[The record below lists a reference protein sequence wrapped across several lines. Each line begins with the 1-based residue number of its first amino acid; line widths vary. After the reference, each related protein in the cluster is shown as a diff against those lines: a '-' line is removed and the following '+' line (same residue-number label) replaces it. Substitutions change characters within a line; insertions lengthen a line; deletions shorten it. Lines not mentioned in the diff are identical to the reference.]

1 MSKATD
7 SAKALGARGI
17 LEKTAEAG
25 LLEFGISRQP
35 VAEKWEAVL
44 AGKDTAE
51 VPVRVACGLDNADLT
66 GALLGILRETPD
78 KVFDGMAIAAL
89 ALNVE
94 EKWLYLPEEET
105 ELRKELEEKAQ
116 AAGVELISGIINIRA
131 NRAGAIHHIETMAA
145 LADLMADSY
154 EPGTYLAVRRIAPG
168 DTETVSALKKVSYGT
183 TVRQVLEEAG
193 VEAET
198 ARAVLLGTKVY
209 DTGVLDT
216 VIEAETPM
224 GNGVIT
230 VYAEG
235 CCMVHEAERV
245 LLAER
250 RHSCG
255 KCNFCREGLFQLHTM
270 TREMTEGKGKKEYLA
285 LMQEIGDAM
294 VFSTPCSMGQTASDF
309 TMGTLKLFETEYSEH
324 IKKKCRKGICTAF
337 QSIYIDPKL
346 CTGCEECADVC
357 PEDAIEGKAKYI
369 HMIDEFSCTKCGKC
383 MDVCEEEAIVR
394 TSGRVPKLPTRLT
407 KVGKFKKH

>member
-7 SAKALGARGI
+7 SAKALGAPGI
-17 LEKTAEAG
+17 LKKTAEAG

-35 VAEKWEAVL
+35 VAEKWKAVL

-51 VPVRVACGLDNADLT
+51 VPVRVACGLDNADCV
-66 GALLGILRETPD
+66 GALLGLLREDPGRI
-78 KVFDGMAIAAL
+78 FDGMDIAAQ
-89 ALNVE
+89 ALGVE
-94 EKWLYLPEEET
+94 EKWLYLPEEQKD
-105 ELRKELEEKAQ
+105 LREELEEKAR
-116 AAGVELISGIINIRA
+116 AAGVKLISGIINIRA

-145 LADLMADSY
+145 LADLMTDSY
-154 EPGTYLAVRRIAPG
+154 EPGTYLAVRRISPN
-168 DTETVSALKKVSYGT
+168 DTETISSLKKISYGT
-183 TVRQVLEEAG
+183 PVRRVLEEEGIA
-193 VEAET
+193 AEK
-198 ARAVLLGTKVY
+198 ARAVLLGTKVH
-209 DTGVLDT
+209 DAGVLDT

-230 VYAEG
+230 VYEEG

-270 TREMTEGKGKKEYLA
+270 TREITEGKGKKEYLA
-285 LMQEIGDAM
+285 LMQEIGAAM

-309 TMGTLKLFETEYSEH
+309 TMGTLELFGTEYSEH
-324 IKKKCRKGICTAF
+324 IKKKCRNGICTAF

-369 HMIDEFSCTKCGKC
+369 HMIDEFACTKCGKC
-383 MDVCEEEAIVR
+383 IAVCEEEAVIR